1 MLQGWRVDLPV
12 RSRRARGQQHSY
24 PIKLFYTSNMPIIL
38 QSALVSNL
46 YFISQLL
53 YKRYGGNL
61 LVQLLGRWKV
71 RFVNDCRDGDPMVC
85 PAGVAAPAFC
95 YKRPMRTNAIVPCP
109 RSRMCS
115 QQFFDTHAQE
125 QEYSSQM
132 YPVGGLVYYISPPTS
147 LSDVS
152 LAVQISCNC
161 VNIHQAMSTLTNPL
175 SLTTPNSYVYL
186 RRWRKIRCMRPSMS
200 CSCCRRARYSRKR
213 GLRCPAPPPTT
224 SPSSCASSRCSCR

>member
-71 RFVNDCRDGDPMVC
+71 RGPCATTAWMAIRLVC
-85 PAGVAAPAFC
+85 PAGAAAPAVLFQKANAYEC
-95 YKRPMRTNAIVPCP
+95 NRSLPSIPHLLLIDSCHPRTGARV
-109 RSRMCS
+109 
-115 QQFFDTHAQE
+115 QQ
-125 QEYSSQM
+125 
-132 YPVGGLVYYISPPTS
+132 
-147 LSDVS
+147 SDVS
-152 LAVQISCNC
+152 SGRPRLLHLATDQSI
-161 VNIHQAMSTLTNPL
+161 
-175 SLTTPNSYVYL
+175 
-186 RRWRKIRCMRPSMS
+186 
-200 CSCCRRARYSRKR
+200 
-213 GLRCPAPPPTT
+213 
-224 SPSSCASSRCSCR
+224 